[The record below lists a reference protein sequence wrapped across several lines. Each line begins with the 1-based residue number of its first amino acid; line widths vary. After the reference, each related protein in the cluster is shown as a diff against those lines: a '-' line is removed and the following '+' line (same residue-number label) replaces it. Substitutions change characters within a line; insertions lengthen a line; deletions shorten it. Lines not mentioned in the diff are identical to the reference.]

1 MGESTLWWIVAAFFA
16 SLELL
21 TGSLYLLILAA
32 GAAGAALCA
41 IAGLSQTSQ
50 FAVAAGVGGVGVLI
64 WHRLLLR
71 RGPLDTE
78 GYTTTGLGHLDLG
91 EEVSV
96 QAWDPDG
103 TAQVVYRGSAWM
115 ARHHGPSLPRTG
127 PHRIRAI
134 ESCYLVLEP
143 IHL

>member
-1 MGESTLWWIVAAFFA
+1 MSESTLWWIVAAFFV

-21 TGSLYLLILAA
+21 SGSLYLLILAF

-41 IAGLSQTSQ
+41 LLGQSQDVQ
-50 FAVAAGVGGVGVLI
+50 FIVAAVVGGGGVLF
-64 WHRLLLR
+64 WHRQLLK
-71 RGPLDTE
+71 RGPIDTE
-78 GYTTTGLGHLDLG
+78 GYTTTGLGQLDVG

-96 QAWDPDG
+96 AGWAPDG

-115 ARHHGPSLPRTG
+115 ARHHGPHVPQTG

-134 ESCYLVLEP
+134 ENCYLVLEP
-143 IHL
+143 L